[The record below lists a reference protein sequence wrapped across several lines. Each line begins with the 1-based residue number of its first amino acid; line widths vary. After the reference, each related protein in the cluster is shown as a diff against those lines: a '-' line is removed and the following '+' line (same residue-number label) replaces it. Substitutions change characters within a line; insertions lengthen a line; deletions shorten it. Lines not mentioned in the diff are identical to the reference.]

1 MKEVLELTNGSKLLE
16 VLRNDLD
23 NIDDEI
29 LELLVKRFGV
39 IEQIGKLKKEYG
51 IPIIQSER
59 IIYIIEKAGVIAEK
73 NNLNAKL
80 LQNAYSGVISS
91 SCDFQDQI
99 INGQVYRQ
107 I

>member
-1 MKEVLELTNGSKLLE
+1 MTSGRKSLE

-29 LELLVKRFGV
+29 LELLVKRFCV

-59 IIYIIEKAGVIAEK
+59 IVYIIEKAGVIAEK
-73 NNLNAKL
+73 NNLSAKL
-80 LQNAYSGVISS
+80 LQGVYSGIIDS

-99 INGQVYRQ
+99 INGQAYRQ